1 MNVFERI
8 QFLRTE
14 LRQHN
19 HSYYVLDKP
28 TISDFEFDKLL
39 EELIS
44 LESENPEFFD
54 THSPSQRVGG
64 EVTKNFN
71 TVKHQYPMLSLGNT
85 YSEEELREFDK
96 RIHKLV
102 EEQIEYVCELKYD
115 GVSISLTYENGQ
127 LTQALTR
134 GDGTQ
139 GDNVTTNVKT
149 IKSIPL
155 QLQGNFP
162 SFFEIR
168 GEIFIPHAG
177 FKALNADREQ
187 AGLETFANT
196 RNTASGSLKI
206 QDSKEVAERPLDC
219 FLYHMLGKQTP
230 YDLHYEN
237 LEAAKS
243 WGFKVP
249 SETECCKDIDAVIRF
264 VKKWD
269 KLRHDLPYDID
280 GIVIK
285 VNSLRQQEQMGF
297 TAKSP
302 RWAIAYKFKAEQALT
317 TLNEITYQVGRT
329 GAITPVANLEPVL
342 LAGTLVKR
350 ASLHNADQIAKLDI
364 REGDK
369 VYVEKGGEII
379 PKIVWVEKQ
388 DRDLFSQ
395 PTVFITECPEC
406 TSELIRTEGDA
417 KHYCPNSENCPPQI
431 KGKFEHF
438 ISRKAMNIDGLGPET
453 IELLLKKRMV
463 QSIPDLYELKIN
475 DLLPLE
481 RMAEKSAENLL
492 KGLEAS
498 KQIPFERVLFAL
510 GIRYVGETVA
520 KKLAKHYQHMQALLD
535 ATQED
540 LENVEE
546 IGEKIAESVV
556 FYFADE
562 SNRNIV
568 QRLAKHALQMEVG
581 DEDKA
586 VSNALEGASVVVSG
600 VFKQFSRTELKKIIE
615 QHGGK
620 NVGSITKK
628 TTFVVAGENMGP
640 SKRQKAEDLAIP
652 LITEE
657 EFIQKLANAV
667 C

>member
-28 TISDFEFDKLL
+28 IISDFEFDKLL
-39 EELIS
+39 EELIR
-44 LESENPEFFD
+44 LESENPNFFD
-54 THSPSQRVGG
+54 PHSPSQRVGG

-85 YSEEELREFDK
+85 YSEEDLRDFDK

-102 EEQIEYVCELKYD
+102 EDQIEYVCELKYD

-134 GDGTQ
+134 GDGTK
-139 GDNVTTNVKT
+139 GDDVTANVKT

-162 SFFEIR
+162 SLFEIR

-177 FKALNADREQ
+177 FEAMNAEREQ
-187 AGLETFANT
+187 SGFETFANP
-196 RNTASGSLKI
+196 RNTASGSLKM

-219 FLYHMLGKQTP
+219 FLYHILGKQIQ
-230 YDLHYEN
+230 YDFHYDS

-264 VKKWD
+264 VQKWD

-285 VNSLRQQEQMGF
+285 VNSLQHQEQMGF

-302 RWAIAYKFKAEQALT
+302 RWAIAYKFKAEQVLT
-317 TLNEITYQVGRT
+317 NLNEITYQVGRT

-342 LAGTLVKR
+342 LAGTIVKR

-379 PKIVWVEKQ
+379 PKIVGVEKQ

-395 PTVFITECPEC
+395 PTFFITECPEC
-406 TSELIRTEGDA
+406 ASELIRTEGDA
-417 KHYCPNSENCPPQI
+417 KHYCSNSEECPPQI

-453 IELLLKKRMV
+453 IELLFKEGLV
-463 QSIPDLYELKIN
+463 QSIPDLYELRME

-535 ATQED
+535 ASQED

-546 IGEKIAESVV
+546 IGEKIAKSVV
-556 FYFADE
+556 LYFADE

-568 QRLAKHALQMEVG
+568 QRLAKHALKMEVAE
-581 DEDKA
+581 EDKA
-586 VSNALEGASVVVSG
+586 LSNALEGASIVVSG
-600 VFKQFSRTELKKIIE
+600 VFTQFSRTDLKKIIE

-620 NVGSITKK
+620 NVGSISKK
-628 TTFVVAGENMGP
+628 TTFVIAGENMGP
-640 SKRQKAEDLAIP
+640 SKRQKAEDLGVP
-652 LITEE
+652 LISEE
-657 EFIQKLANAV
+657 EFIQKIS
-667 C
+667 

>member
-1 MNVFERI
+1 MNVSERI

-39 EELIS
+39 EELIR

-54 THSPSQRVGG
+54 PHSPSQRVGG

-85 YSEEELREFDK
+85 YSEEELRDFDK

-102 EEQIEYVCELKYD
+102 EAQIEYVCELKYD

-139 GDNVTTNVKT
+139 GDDVTTNVKT

-155 QLQGNFP
+155 QLQGSYP
-162 SFFEIR
+162 SLFEIR

-177 FKALNADREQ
+177 FEVMNAEREQ
-187 AGLETFANT
+187 KGLETFANP
-196 RNTASGSLKI
+196 RNTASGSLKM

-219 FLYHMLGKQTP
+219 FLYHILGKQIP
-230 YDLHYEN
+230 YDLHYDN

-249 SETECCKDIDAVIRF
+249 TETECCKDIDAVIRF
-264 VKKWD
+264 VQKWD
-269 KLRHDLPYDID
+269 KLRHELPYDID

-285 VNSLRQQEQMGF
+285 VNSLQQQEQMGF

-342 LAGTLVKR
+342 LAGTVVKR

-379 PKIVWVEKQ
+379 PKIVGVEKQ

-395 PTVFITECPEC
+395 ATDFITQCPEC
-406 TSELIRTEGDA
+406 ASELIRTEGDA
-417 KHYCPNSENCPPQI
+417 KHYCPNSEECPPQI
-431 KGKFEHF
+431 KGRFEHF

-453 IELLLKKRMV
+453 IELLFKEELL
-463 QSIPDLYELKIN
+463 QSIPDLYELRMD

-481 RMAEKSAENLL
+481 RIAEKSAENLL

-520 KKLAKHYQHMQALLD
+520 KKLAKHYQNMQALLD
-535 ATQED
+535 ASQED
-540 LENVEE
+540 LENVKE

-556 FYFADE
+556 LYFADE

-568 QRLAKHALQMEVG
+568 QRLAKHALKMEVG
-581 DEDKA
+581 EEDKA
-586 VSNALEGASVVVSG
+586 VSKALEGVSVVVSG
-600 VFKQFSRTELKKIIE
+600 VFTHFSRTELKKIIE

-620 NVGSITKK
+620 NVGSISKK

-640 SKRQKAEDLAIP
+640 SKRQKAEDLGIP

-657 EFIQKLANAV
+657 EFIQKIS
-667 C
+667 

>member
-1 MNVFERI
+1 MNVSERI

-39 EELIS
+39 EELIR
-44 LESENPEFFD
+44 LENENPEFFD
-54 THSPSQRVGG
+54 PHSPSQRVGG

-85 YSEEELREFDK
+85 YSEEELRDFDK

-102 EEQIEYVCELKYD
+102 EAQIEYVCELKYD

-139 GDNVTTNVKT
+139 GDDVTTNVKT

-155 QLQGNFP
+155 QLQGTYP
-162 SFFEIR
+162 SLFEIR
-168 GEIFIPHAG
+168 GEIYIPHAG
-177 FKALNADREQ
+177 FEAMNAKREQ
-187 AGLETFANT
+187 AGLETFANP
-196 RNTASGSLKI
+196 RNTASGSLKM

-219 FLYHMLGKQTP
+219 FLYHILGKQIP
-230 YDLHYEN
+230 CNLHYDN

-249 SETECCKDIDAVIRF
+249 AETECCKDIDAVIRF
-264 VKKWD
+264 VQKWD

-285 VNSLRQQEQMGF
+285 VNSLQQQEQMGF

-342 LAGTLVKR
+342 LAGTVVKR

-379 PKIVWVEKQ
+379 PKIVGVEKQ

-406 TSELIRTEGDA
+406 ASELIRTEGDA
-417 KHYCPNSENCPPQI
+417 KHYCSNSEECPPQI

-453 IELLLKKRMV
+453 IELLFKEGLV
-463 QSIPDLYELKIN
+463 QSIPDLYELRME

-535 ATQED
+535 ASQED

-546 IGEKIAESVV
+546 IGEKIAKSVV
-556 FYFADE
+556 LYFADE

-568 QRLAKHALQMEVG
+568 QRLAKHALKMEVAE
-581 DEDKA
+581 EDKA
-586 VSNALEGASVVVSG
+586 LSNALEGVSVVVSG
-600 VFKQFSRTELKKIIE
+600 VFTQFSRTDLKKIIE

-620 NVGSITKK
+620 NVGSISKK

-640 SKRQKAEDLAIP
+640 SKRQKAEDLGVP
-652 LITEE
+652 LISEE
-657 EFIQKLANAV
+657 EFIQKIS
-667 C
+667 

>member
-1 MNVFERI
+1 MNVSERI

-28 TISDFEFDKLL
+28 MISDFEFDKLL
-39 EELIS
+39 QELIR
-44 LESENPEFFD
+44 LENENPEFFD
-54 THSPSQRVGG
+54 SHSPSQRVGG
-64 EVTKNFN
+64 EVNKSFN

-85 YSEEELREFDK
+85 YSEEELRIYDK

-102 EEQIEYVCELKYD
+102 EDQIEYVCELKYD
-115 GVSISLTYENGQ
+115 GVSISLTYENGL

-139 GDNVTTNVKT
+139 GDDVTTNVKT

-155 QLQGNFP
+155 QLKGACP
-162 SFFEIR
+162 SLFEIR
-168 GEIFIPHAG
+168 GEIFISRDG
-177 FKALNADREQ
+177 FEAMNAEREQ
-187 AGLETFANT
+187 AGLETFSNP

-219 FLYHMLGKQTP
+219 FLYHMLGKQIP
-230 YDLHYEN
+230 CDLHYDN

-249 SETECCKDIDAVIRF
+249 TETECCKDIDTVIRF

-269 KLRHDLPYDID
+269 KLRHNLPYDID

-285 VNSLRQQEQMGF
+285 VNSLKHQEQMGF

-317 TLNEITYQVGRT
+317 TLKKITYQVGRT

-342 LAGTLVKR
+342 LAGTVVKR
-350 ASLHNADQIAKLDI
+350 ASLHNADQIVKLDI

-379 PKIVWVEKQ
+379 PKIIGVEKQ
-388 DRDLFSQ
+388 ERDLFSQ
-395 PTVFITECPEC
+395 PTVFIKECPEC
-406 TSELIRTEGDA
+406 ASELIRKDGDV
-417 KHYCPNSENCPPQI
+417 KHYCPNSEKCPPQI

-453 IELLLKKRMV
+453 IELLLKKKVV
-463 QSIPDLYELKIN
+463 QTIPDLYELKI
-475 DLLPLE
+475 DELLPLE
-481 RMAEKSAENLL
+481 RMAKKSAENLL

-520 KKLAKHYQHMQALLD
+520 KKLAKHYQNIEALLN
-535 ATQED
+535 ASQED

-556 FYFADE
+556 LYFANE

-581 DEDKA
+581 EEDKA

-600 VFKQFSRTELKKIIE
+600 VFTQFSRTDLKKIIK

-620 NVGSITKK
+620 NVGSISKK
-628 TTFVVAGENMGP
+628 TTFVIAGENMGP
-640 SKRQKAEDLAIP
+640 SKRKKAEDLGVPI
-652 LITEE
+652 ISEE
-657 EFIQKLANAV
+657 EFIQKIN
-667 C
+667 

>member
-1 MNVFERI
+1 MNVSERI

-39 EELIS
+39 EELIR
-44 LESENPEFFD
+44 LENENPEFFD
-54 THSPSQRVGG
+54 PHSPSQRVGG

-85 YSEEELREFDK
+85 YSEEELRDFDK

-102 EEQIEYVCELKYD
+102 EAQIEYVCELKYD

-139 GDNVTTNVKT
+139 GDDVTTNVKT

-155 QLQGNFP
+155 QLQGTYP
-162 SFFEIR
+162 SLFEIR
-168 GEIFIPHAG
+168 GEIYIPHAG
-177 FKALNADREQ
+177 FEAMNAKREQ
-187 AGLETFANT
+187 AGLETFANP
-196 RNTASGSLKI
+196 RNTASGSLKM

-219 FLYHMLGKQTP
+219 FLYHILGKQIP
-230 YDLHYEN
+230 CNLHYDN

-249 SETECCKDIDAVIRF
+249 AETECCKDIDAVIRF
-264 VKKWD
+264 VQKWD

-285 VNSLRQQEQMGF
+285 VNSLQQQEQMGF

-342 LAGTLVKR
+342 LAGTVVKR

-379 PKIVWVEKQ
+379 PKIVGVEKQ

-395 PTVFITECPEC
+395 PTFFITECPEC
-406 TSELIRTEGDA
+406 ASELIRTEGDA
-417 KHYCPNSENCPPQI
+417 KHYCSNSEECPPQI

-453 IELLLKKRMV
+453 IELLFKEGLV
-463 QSIPDLYELKIN
+463 QSIPDLYELRME

-498 KQIPFERVLFAL
+498 KQIPFERVLFSL

-535 ATQED
+535 ASQED

-546 IGEKIAESVV
+546 IGEKIAKSVV
-556 FYFADE
+556 LYFADE

-568 QRLAKHALQMEVG
+568 QRLAKHALKMEVAE
-581 DEDKA
+581 EDKA
-586 VSNALEGASVVVSG
+586 LSNALEGASIVVSG
-600 VFKQFSRTELKKIIE
+600 VFTQFSRTDLKKIIE

-620 NVGSITKK
+620 NVGSISKK
-628 TTFVVAGENMGP
+628 TTFVIAGENMGP
-640 SKRQKAEDLAIP
+640 SKRQKAEDLGVP
-652 LITEE
+652 LISEE
-657 EFIQKLANAV
+657 EFIQKIS
-667 C
+667 

>member
-1 MNVFERI
+1 MNVSERI

-39 EELIS
+39 EELIR
-44 LESENPEFFD
+44 LENENPEFFD
-54 THSPSQRVGG
+54 PHSPSQRVGG

-85 YSEEELREFDK
+85 YSEEELRDFDK

-102 EEQIEYVCELKYD
+102 EAQIEYVCELKYD

-139 GDNVTTNVKT
+139 GDDVTTNVKT

-155 QLQGNFP
+155 QLQGTYP
-162 SFFEIR
+162 SLFEIR
-168 GEIFIPHAG
+168 GEIFIPHTG
-177 FKALNADREQ
+177 FEAMNAKREQ
-187 AGLETFANT
+187 AGLETFANP
-196 RNTASGSLKI
+196 RNTASGSLKM

-219 FLYHMLGKQTP
+219 FLYHMLGKQIP
-230 YDLHYEN
+230 CDLHYDN

-249 SETECCKDIDAVIRF
+249 AETECCKDIDAVIRF
-264 VKKWD
+264 VQKWD
-269 KLRHDLPYDID
+269 KLRHNLPYDID

-285 VNSLRQQEQMGF
+285 VNSLQQQEQMGF

-342 LAGTLVKR
+342 LAGTVVKR

-379 PKIVWVEKQ
+379 PKIVGVEKQ

-395 PTVFITECPEC
+395 PTFFITECPEC
-406 TSELIRTEGDA
+406 ASELIRTEGDA
-417 KHYCPNSENCPPQI
+417 KHYCSNSEECPPQI

-453 IELLLKKRMV
+453 IELLFKEGLV
-463 QSIPDLYELKIN
+463 QSIPDLYELRME

-535 ATQED
+535 ASQED

-556 FYFADE
+556 LYFADE

-568 QRLAKHALQMEVG
+568 QRLAKHALKMEVAE
-581 DEDKA
+581 EDKA
-586 VSNALEGASVVVSG
+586 LSNALEGASVVVSG
-600 VFKQFSRTELKKIIE
+600 VFTQFSRTDLKKIIE

-620 NVGSITKK
+620 NVGSISKK

-640 SKRQKAEDLAIP
+640 SKRQKAEDLGVP
-652 LITEE
+652 LISEE
-657 EFIQKLANAV
+657 EFIQKIS
-667 C
+667 

>member
-1 MNVFERI
+1 MNVSERI

-19 HSYYVLDKP
+19 YSYYVLDKP

-39 EELIS
+39 EELIR
-44 LESENPEFFD
+44 LENENPEFFD
-54 THSPSQRVGG
+54 PHSPSQRVGG
-64 EVTKNFN
+64 EVTKNFI

-85 YSEEELREFDK
+85 YSEEELRDFDK

-102 EEQIEYVCELKYD
+102 EAQIEYVCELKYD

-139 GDNVTTNVKT
+139 GDDVTTNVKT

-155 QLQGNFP
+155 QLQGTYP
-162 SFFEIR
+162 SLFEIR
-168 GEIFIPHAG
+168 GEIYIPHAG
-177 FKALNADREQ
+177 FEAMNAKREQ
-187 AGLETFANT
+187 AGLETFANP
-196 RNTASGSLKI
+196 RNTASGSLKM

-219 FLYHMLGKQTP
+219 FLYHILGKQIP
-230 YDLHYEN
+230 CNLHYDN

-249 SETECCKDIDAVIRF
+249 AETECCKDIDAVIRF
-264 VKKWD
+264 VQKWD

-285 VNSLRQQEQMGF
+285 VNSLQQQEQMGF
-297 TAKSP
+297 TAKCP

-342 LAGTLVKR
+342 LAGTVVKR

-379 PKIVWVEKQ
+379 PKIVGVEKQ

-406 TSELIRTEGDA
+406 ASELIRTEGDA
-417 KHYCPNSENCPPQI
+417 KHYCSNSEECPPQI

-453 IELLLKKRMV
+453 IELLFKEGLV
-463 QSIPDLYELKIN
+463 QSIPDLYELRME

-520 KKLAKHYQHMQALLD
+520 KKLAKHYQHMQALLG
-535 ATQED
+535 ASQED

-556 FYFADE
+556 LYFADE

-581 DEDKA
+581 EKDKA

-600 VFKQFSRTELKKIIE
+600 VFTQFNRTDLKKIIE

-620 NVGSITKK
+620 NVGSISKK
-628 TTFVVAGENMGP
+628 TTFVIAGENMGP
-640 SKRQKAEDLAIP
+640 SKRQKAEDLGVP
-652 LITEE
+652 LISEE
-657 EFIQKLANAV
+657 EFIQKIS
-667 C
+667 